1 MDKIVS
7 TLVIL
12 LTVSII
18 ILLLDASQGILLGW

>member
-18 ILLLDASQGILLGW
+18 ILLANATQGILLGW

>member
-12 LTVSII
+12 LTVSVI
-18 ILLLDASQGILLGW
+18 ILLLNASQGIWQGW

>member
-12 LTVSII
+12 LTVSIF
-18 ILLLDASQGILLGW
+18 ILLLNASQGMLQGW

>member
-12 LTVSII
+12 LTVSVI
-18 ILLLDASQGILLGW
+18 ILLLNASQGVLQGW

>member
-12 LTVSII
+12 LTVSVI
-18 ILLLDASQGILLGW
+18 ILLVNASQGILMGW